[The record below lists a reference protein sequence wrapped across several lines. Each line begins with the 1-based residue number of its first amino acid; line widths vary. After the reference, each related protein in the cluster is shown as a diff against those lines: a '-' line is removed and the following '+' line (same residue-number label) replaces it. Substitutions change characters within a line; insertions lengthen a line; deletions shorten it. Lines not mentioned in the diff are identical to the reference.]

1 MARACRERALA
12 ALAGLAIVLVTATGC
27 AGSEAGGYSPQSNG
41 GDVGHA
47 LEQDFTR
54 VVHESLPSIV
64 EIISPSGVGSG
75 VIFDDKGDIVT
86 NAHVVGKSSNF
97 QVRTSTGTQQFPA
110 TLVGSYSPE
119 DLAVIRV
126 QGAPNLK
133 PAKFGR
139 SSTLEVGDIVLAM
152 GNPLGLDATVT
163 NGLVSRLG
171 RTIQECGCTAL
182 LGPRTSLP
190 RLGRERGVARPAQ
203 ADATW
208 RSLTSSWAAGAADAG
223 FKPAS

>member
-1 MARACRERALA
+1 VPCAIRESTMRGRKGALA
-12 ALAGLAIVLVTATGC
+12 ALAIVLVTAVGCTGSG
-27 AGSEAGGYSPQSNG
+27 AGASSSRST

-54 VVHESLPSIV
+54 VVHESLPSI
-64 EIISPSGVGSG
+64 
-75 VIFDDKGDIVT
+75 IVT

-97 QVRTSTGTQQFPA
+97 QVRISTGTQQFPA
-110 TLVGSYSPE
+110 TLVGSYPPE

-139 SSTLEVGDIVLAM
+139 SSTLEVGDMVLAM